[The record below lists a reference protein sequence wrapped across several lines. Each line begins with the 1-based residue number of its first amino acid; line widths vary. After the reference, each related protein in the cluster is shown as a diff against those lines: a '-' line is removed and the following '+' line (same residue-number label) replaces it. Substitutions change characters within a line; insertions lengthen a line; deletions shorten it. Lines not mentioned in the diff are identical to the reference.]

1 MNFSI
6 IIPTLNNLD
15 YLELCVKSI
24 RKNSSYEHEIIIHNN
39 GDEEPTK
46 SFLDEHKVIYFH

>member
-15 YLELCVKSI
+15 YLELCIKSI
-24 RKNSSYEHEIIIHNN
+24 RKNSSYEHEIIQVQTLI
-39 GDEEPTK
+39 
-46 SFLDEHKVIYFH
+46 